1 MIFTGETNL
10 KILLKELKP
19 KHNVGDYVFCVLPD
33 TLQID
38 FREVIMHFKEDEATT
53 LVLKRELADRLQ
65 LPYTFV
71 MAWITLAVH
80 SSLDAVGLTA
90 TFSNALANNGI
101 SCNVVAA
108 FFHDHIF
115 VDRKDA
121 AKAIEILTSL
131 SS

>member
-1 MIFTGETNL
+1 
-10 KILLKELKP
+10 
-19 KHNVGDYVFCVLPD
+19 
-33 TLQID
+33 
-38 FREVIMHFKEDEATT
+38 MHFKEDKATT
-53 LVLKRELADRLQ
+53 LVLKRELAARLQ

-90 TFSNALANNGI
+90 TFSNALANNCI

-115 VDRKDA
+115 VDKKDA
-121 AKAIEILTSL
+121 AKVIEVLTSL